1 MKTDPMLIFEHHPVY
16 IDGKKFRKEHWEAL
30 ARYNTDNDGR
40 FFTLLPDG
48 VKFNQFVGVIQV
60 GNLTIEILP
69 KIGSKAVTRNEKKK
83 WQSVLIDMLRECRW
97 MNLYHS
103 EKASLRFKPNSILEA
118 YLEIFLKECEDLV
131 RVGLIKKYHP
141 RIDNLPV
148 LKGKLLVNLQFTK
161 NIVHKERFYSS
172 FSTYDRD
179 NIYNKILLKTL
190 KLIPSLSQS
199 PYLKDKVQTL
209 ILSFPELEDIK
220 VSGLTFQRLHYDR
233 KSASYREAMQIAAML
248 LLNYRP
254 DITSGNNN
262 ILALLFD
269 MNDLWEEYITNQ
281 IRKFLLP
288 SWNIEVQ
295 RQKTFWQQDKTNRY
309 KLIIPDIVIKNDKK
323 VALVIDTKWKI
334 PQDNIPADPDLK
346 QMYVYNEYWEGI
358 NSILLYPRLK
368 YSEEVLYHGGY
379 FLNGDGKKCGVAK
392 ISVLDQRS
400 EKLYP
405 YLGKKIVKFAKIIFQ
420 ENEALK
426 KAKTI
431 L

>member
-1 MKTDPMLIFEHHPVY
+1 MKTDPMLVFEHHPVY

-40 FFTLLPDG
+40 FFTLLPEG
-48 VKFNQFVGVIQV
+48 VKLNQFVGVIQV
-60 GNLTIEILP
+60 GDLTIEILP
-69 KIGSKAVTRNEKKK
+69 KIGSEAETRIEKKK

-103 EKASLRFKPNSILEA
+103 EKASLQFKPNSILEA
-118 YLEIFLKECEDLV
+118 YLEIYIHECENLV
-131 RVGLIKKYHP
+131 RLGLIKKYHP

-148 LKGKLLVNLQFTK
+148 LKGKLLVNLQVTK
-161 NIVHKERFYSS
+161 NAVHKERFYSS

-179 NIYNKILLKTL
+179 NIFNKILFKAL

-199 PYLKDKVQTL
+199 PYLKDKVQAL
-209 ILSFPELEDIK
+209 IISFPELEDIK
-220 VSGLTFQRLHYDR
+220 VSGMTFHRLHYDR
-233 KSASYREAMQIAAML
+233 KSGSYKEALQIAAML

-269 MNDLWEEYITNQ
+269 MNDLWEEYITVQ
-281 IRKFLLP
+281 IRKFLFP
-288 SWNIEVQ
+288 GWTINVQ
-295 RQKTFWQQDKTNRY
+295 KQKTFWQQDNTNRY
-309 KLIIPDIVIKNDKK
+309 KLIIPDIVIKNDNK

-346 QMYVYNEYWEGI
+346 QMYVYNEYWKGI

-368 YSEEVLYHGGY
+368 YSEEVVYHGGC
-379 FLNGDGKKCGVAK
+379 FLKGDGKKCGVAK
-392 ISVLDQRS
+392 ISVLDQDS
-400 EKLYP
+400 ENLDP
-405 YLGKKIVKFAKIIFQ
+405 YLGKKIVNFSQMIFQ
-420 ENEALK
+420 EHEALTS
-426 KAKTI
+426 KTI
-431 L
+431 